1 MSNYCCVWGRS
12 TQTSGYGPLKWTNCQ
27 LPCITISQNVLWA
40 IQRKGTVHIEYSCF
54 CIGYNRLE
62 RNRAMIPNIIMNK
75 LSHCT
80 VCCEL
85 RWPPLCWCSSS
96 CVPLA
101 LAHFVVTSELAVT
114 SYKAFVI
121 SVSSSSNIFRI
132 SKAHSKQRRVLASEL
147 WHFQSGSA
155 YLHCTLTLIYI
166 FWIQQCDETTTNTHR
181 Q

>member
-1 MSNYCCVWGRS
+1 MSNYCCVWGCS

-27 LPCITISQNVLWA
+27 LPCITISQYVLRA

-62 RNRAMIPNIIMNK
+62 RTRAMIPNIIMNK

-101 LAHFVVTSELAVT
+101 LAHFAVTSELAVT

-132 SKAHSKQRRVLASEL
+132 SKAHSKRDVFLPLNCDTFKVVLL
-147 WHFQSGSA
+147 
-155 YLHCTLTLIYI
+155 YI
-166 FWIQQCDETTTNTHR
+166 VC
-181 Q
+181 